1 MLLAPDILHEVGYA
15 EAQNAVR
22 SEELI
27 ASCTLAHQVIDD
39 ALRGVPHPSSDSRV
53 VARSDCLIGDAEGLI
68 EMIGREAPGA
78 LDGDPGTLARGVRG
92 GYFDAPYLAG
102 IPAARG
108 AVVTVAG
115 GGCDTVDLHSGFPVS
130 KLSRVADQHV

>member
-1 MLLAPDILHEVGYA
+1 MLLAPDMLHVVGYT
-15 EAQNAVR
+15 EAHHAVR

-39 ALRGVPHPSSDSRV
+39 ALRGVPLRSSDPRV
-53 VARSDCLIGDAEGLI
+53 VARSDYLIGEAEGLI

-78 LDGDPGTLARGVRG
+78 LDGDPDALARVVRG
-92 GYFDAPYLAG
+92 GYLDAPYLAG

-108 AVVTVAG
+108 AVVTVVG
-115 GGCDTVDLHSGFPVS
+115 GGCDTVDLHAGFPVS